1 MYKVDVLVFTGN
13 TIDNQVYTT
22 VQFPCIVNT
31 SSNNHLVIIGGMYKI
46 SFMIST
52 ESLLL
57 NAYVHYYAFLSGTLL
72 GMASLLLVLTIGIL
86 IGILTIYK
94 KRENL

>member
-13 TIDNQVYTT
+13 TTDNEVYTT
-22 VQFPCIVNT
+22 VQIPSIVNT
-31 SSNNHLVIIGGMYKI
+31 SSDNHLVIIGGMYKI

-57 NAYVHYYAFLSGTLL
+57 TAYVHYFSQ
-72 GMASLLLVLTIGIL
+72 VLF
-86 IGILTIYK
+86 
-94 KRENL
+94 